1 LSVNG
6 ARSALMA
13 NATYLNARFTSS
25 TNPTQVG
32 KTPTYAPDYVF
43 KTGVTLRQ
51 EKLSEVSLI
60 VDSVASQF
68 FTHSNLP
75 VFQGAPSTIATQAP
89 IPGYTVLD
97 FASE

>member
-1 LSVNG
+1 
-6 ARSALMA
+6 M
-13 NATYLNARFTSS
+13 NARFTIS

-32 KTPTYAPDYVF
+32 KPPAYAPDYVF
-43 KTGVTLRQ
+43 KTDLTPRQ
-51 EKLSEVSLI
+51 ENLYEVSLV

-68 FTHSNLP
+68 FQDSNLP